1 MWIESTAGIQLVR
14 RKESLST
21 IMCQIIIFL
30 VLFIIQSQMYFNV
43 RELVFYKLQFI
54 RENSKNIKF
63 LLFWK
68 LQKKKICFLSY
79 NSFLS
84 PIFDHLLATDGV
96 SA

>member
-68 LQKKKICFLSY
+68 LQKKNLFFEL
-79 NSFLS
+79 
-84 PIFDHLLATDGV
+84 
-96 SA
+96 